1 MLTVKQEHIT
11 LYNAVALSGVLD
23 GYKVE
28 LCGSEAY
35 PTVKKS

>member
-1 MLTVKQEHIT
+1 MLTVKHEHVT
-11 LYNAVALSGVLD
+11 LYNAVALSGVFD

-35 PTVKKS
+35 PTV